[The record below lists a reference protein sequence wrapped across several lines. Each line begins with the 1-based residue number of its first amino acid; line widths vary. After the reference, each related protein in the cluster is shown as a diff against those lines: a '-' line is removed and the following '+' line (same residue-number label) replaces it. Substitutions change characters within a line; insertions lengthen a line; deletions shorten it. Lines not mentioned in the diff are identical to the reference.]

1 MRQMQRG
8 LEAQFNAAW
17 NDADSKL
24 SLKAM
29 QNMGNFWIFNSP
41 GERLRRPSK
50 GKRRTVFF
58 VRAAFSC
65 ASNFFL
71 KEYSS
76 GSLPSACLDSSS

>member
-50 GKRRTVFF
+50 GKRRTVFCPSG
-58 VRAAFSC
+58 V
-65 ASNFFL
+65 FL
-71 KEYSS
+71 R
-76 GSLPSACLDSSS
+76 